1 MWYNKDTGIFMPRR
15 CADSEIGVK
24 IVWRLLVVA
33 LLSLTSCSR
42 VGKSRSI
49 ATTTTTVTTSRMTT
63 TAQTQTTV
71 PATEP
76 PYLIEDAIL
85 MAQVI
90 NKESSATYEGRL
102 AVASVIVNRS
112 EYSKLTIPEVV
123 FEPNQFSVVGDL
135 GSYTELDYKAA
146 VEVLTNGSV
155 NNAYYFDGCHEDGL
169 NHFRDIDNNYIGAW

>member
-1 MWYNKDTGIFMPRR
+1 MWYNKDTGIFMLRR
-15 CADSEIGVK
+15 CADSGIGVK
-24 IVWRLLVVA
+24 IVWCLLVVA
-33 LLSLTSCSR
+33 LLILTSCSR
-42 VGKSRSI
+42 VGKGRSI
-49 ATTTTTVTTSRMTT
+49 ATTTTAVTTT
-63 TAQTQTTV
+63 QIQTTV

-76 PYLIEDAIL
+76 PYSEEDAIL

>member
-1 MWYNKDTGIFMPRR
+1 MLHLVR
-15 CADSEIGVK
+15 CF
-24 IVWRLLVVA
+24 LLIA
-33 LLSLTSCSR
+33 LLALTSCSY
-42 VGKSRSI
+42 VGKGRSI
-49 ATTTTTVTTSRMTT
+49 ATTTTAVTTSRMTT

-71 PATEP
+71 PATKP
-76 PYLIEDAIL
+76 PYLKEDAIL

-90 NKESSATYEGRL
+90 NKESSATYEGKL

>member
-1 MWYNKDTGIFMPRR
+1 MLHLVR
-15 CADSEIGVK
+15 CF
-24 IVWRLLVVA
+24 LLIA
-33 LLSLTSCSR
+33 LLALTSCSY
-42 VGKSRSI
+42 VGKGRSI
-49 ATTTTTVTTSRMTT
+49 ATTTTAVTTSRMTT
-63 TAQTQTTV
+63 IAQTQTTV

-90 NKESSATYEGRL
+90 NKESSASYEGKL
-102 AVASVIVNRS
+102 AVASVIVNRAK
-112 EYSKLTIPEVV
+112 YNKLTIPKVV
-123 FEPNQFSVVGDL
+123 FEPNQFSVVGNL

>member
-1 MWYNKDTGIFMPRR
+1 MWYNKDAGIFMPRR
-15 CADSEIGVK
+15 CTDSEIRVK

-33 LLSLTSCSR
+33 LLSLTSCSY
-42 VGKSRSI
+42 VGKGRSI
-49 ATTTTTVTTSRMTT
+49 ATTTTAVT
-63 TAQTQTTV
+63 TAQTQTT
-71 PATEP
+71 EP
-76 PYLIEDAIL
+76 LYSEEDAIL

-112 EYSKLTIPEVV
+112 EYNKLTIPEVV